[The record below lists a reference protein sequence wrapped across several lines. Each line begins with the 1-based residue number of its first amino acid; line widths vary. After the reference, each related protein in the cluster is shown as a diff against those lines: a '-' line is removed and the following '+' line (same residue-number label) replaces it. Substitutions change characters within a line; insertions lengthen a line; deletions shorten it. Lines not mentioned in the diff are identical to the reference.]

1 MLIFARLNLMLNAQN
16 LKSMRRNIL
25 VIIALLLGITIMQA
39 KPVDVSTA
47 QRLGLNFIQH
57 KAMFAKNSVQ
67 SLDLAYTFRAE
78 NGMATAYVFNF
89 EGGFVIVAADD
100 VSSPILGYSD
110 RGNFDY
116 DHAPD
121 GLLYMLGELSRSIEM
136 MVEQG
141 VSVPNDI
148 LCRWKNLEAYGRLNP
163 EKGTSVVGPLV
174 QQRWDQGS
182 PFNMYAPGGCPTG
195 CVATAMAQLM
205 KYWEWPVQGTGEH
218 SYIAYGYG
226 EQYAN
231 FGATTYEWDNMIDY
245 YNNGAGTPE
254 QKQAVATLMYHCGV
268 AVNMMYEPDGSGA
281 YSTDVPDAINSY
293 FSYSEHATHI
303 GRSGTYNDWIALLKT
318 NIDQHI
324 PLYYSGQSPDG
335 GHAFICDGYD
345 ADDFFHFNWGWGG
358 ASNAFILI
366 DGEHFDYTS
375 SQAII
380 YDFIPNYVY
389 NQMPKAP
396 ENLGVSIDSD
406 VSRIGHLSWTNP
418 TETVTG
424 EALTAIDKIIVKRNG
439 FVIQEIENVQPGQ
452 AMTYDDE
459 VPFFDQYDYTVLA
472 VKGDNYGRTTLT
484 KAVFGPYCD
493 WKVIMTSNSMQG
505 WDGGG
510 ITVQNAAGSYIDFLT
525 TNQAT
530 ATIQTF
536 QMALGNNNLYWTAPN
551 SNISNLSFKIRD
563 AENQIVYQ
571 YEGPSSGLEAGILRT
586 LNNSCGN
593 ENTCEAPY
601 NLKATLDP
609 ENDRNIIL
617 TWDSDHEPEFGYCI
631 YRDGFL
637 FNMAHETH
645 YVDENAEIGGYC
657 YYITALC
664 NGGETANSNEYCA
677 TAGTGCEPPL
687 DLHYSFT
694 NNNKVQL
701 DWTAPDNENITGY
714 YVYRKTEDT
723 PFKRIKSVKNPT
735 YKDNGA
741 TAGTVYRYAVAA
753 YYENID
759 CTSAYAQDKFDADKF
774 YVEVDW
780 SNAPRDLQAELNEE
794 ETQVSLWWRPAFQ
807 ATSYDIMRNDVKI
820 GEVTET
826 EFVDE
831 DLEAGQTYC
840 YQIIAHNADSEES
853 SNEACVVTTPDAPE
867 PPVLPC
873 SAPTNLTGGFVE
885 VGLVR
890 IEWIAPEDRIPDSY
904 TVVIHDVI
912 GNDTIFIADIT
923 DLTETKYEERRPI
936 DFTSRIYQVKA
947 IYPECE
953 SEFALT
959 ANGDDFV
966 YIVDLSVDEYQ
977 MNLKLYPNPTNGQ
990 LTVAAEEMTTV
1001 SVYNSIGQCVMEVAA
1016 KDGVALLDLNGMQNG
1031 IYMVRVRTSAGSVMQ
1046 KVVKM

>member
-1 MLIFARLNLMLNAQN
+1 MSNAQN
-16 LKSMRRNIL
+16 HLSMRRNIL
-25 VIIALLLGITIMQA
+25 VILALMLGITTLQA
-39 KPVDVSTA
+39 KPVDMGRA

-57 KAMFAKNSVQ
+57 KAQFSKNAVQ

-78 NGMATAYVFNF
+78 NGMATAYAFNF
-89 EGGFVIVAADD
+89 DGGFVIVAADD
-100 VSSPILGYSD
+100 VSSPIIGYSD
-110 RGNFDY
+110 QGNFDY
-116 DHAPD
+116 STAPD
-121 GLLYMLGELSRSIEM
+121 GLLFMLGEHSRSIEM
-136 MVEQG
+136 MVNQG
-141 VSVPNDI
+141 VATPNDI
-148 LCRWKNLEAYGRLNP
+148 LCRWKNLESYGRLNP
-163 EKGTSVVGPLV
+163 EKGTAVVGPLV

-182 PFNMYAPGGCPTG
+182 PFNMYSPGGCPTG

-218 SYIAYGYG
+218 SYVAQGYG

-281 YSTDVPDAINSY
+281 YSTDVPDAINMY

-358 ASNAFILI
+358 SSNAFILI

-396 ENLGVSIDSD
+396 ENLIVSIDSD

-424 EALTAIDKIIVKRNG
+424 DALTAIDKIIVKRNG

-459 VPFFDQYDYTVLA
+459 VPFFDQFEYTILA
-472 VKGDNYGRTTLT
+472 VSGNNYGRTTLT

-525 TNQAT
+525 TTQAT

-551 SNISNLSFKIRD
+551 SNITNLSFKIRD

-593 ENTCEAPY
+593 ENVCEAPY

-637 FNMAHETH
+637 FNMAHETR

-664 NGGETANSNEYCA
+664 NGGETVPSNEYCA
-677 TAGTGCEPPL
+677 TSGTGCEPPFDL
-687 DLHYSFT
+687 DFSYTS
-694 NNNKVQL
+694 NNRVQL
-701 DWTAPDNENITGY
+701 DWTAPNNENITGY
-714 YVYRKTEDT
+714 YVYRKTEET
-723 PFKRIKSVKNPT
+723 PFKRIKSVRTPS
-735 YKDNGA
+735 YKDNSA
-741 TAGTVYRYAVAA
+741 VAGTVYRYAVAA

-759 CTSAYAQDKFDADKF
+759 CTSAYATDFYDSDKF

-780 SNAPRDLQAELNEE
+780 SNVPKDLKAELNEE
-794 ETQVSLWWRPAFQ
+794 INVVGLSWRPAYQ
-807 ATSYDIMRNDVKI
+807 ATSYEIMRNGVKI
-820 GEVTET
+820 IEIVMDETFYVDADLTLGE
-826 EFVDE
+826 
-831 DLEAGQTYC
+831 TYC
-840 YQIIAHNADSEES
+840 YQIIAHGEGFEEA
-853 SNEACVVTTPDAPE
+853 SNEVCIEMPE
-867 PPVLPC
+867 PPILPC
-873 SAPTNLTGGFVE
+873 PAPYNLRY
-885 VGLVR
+885 LYNY
-890 IEWIAPEDRIPDSY
+890 AP
-904 TVVIHDVI
+904 
-912 GNDTIFIADIT
+912 NDDDMIR
-923 DLTETKYEERRPI
+923 LTWSINGEERWPDYFIMTVI
-936 DFTSRIYQVKA
+936 DHLVGDTTNVTVSMEDNFLYQENINPNGMDKSYKIKA
-947 IYPECE
+947 VYSDCE
-953 SEFALT
+953 SEYGLT
-959 ANGDDFV
+959 ADGID
-966 YIVDLSVDEYQ
+966 YIRFSNLGVDE
-977 MNLKLYPNPTNGQ
+977 NPLGAVNLYPNPTNGQ
-990 LTVAAEEMTTV
+990 LTIEAEGMTTV
-1001 SVYNSIGQCVMEVAA
+1001 SVYNHIGQRLMEKSATDDA
-1016 KDGVALLDLNGMQNG
+1016 FAFDMSGLPSGV
-1031 IYMVRVRTSAGSVMQ
+1031 YMVKVSTHSGTFMQ
-1046 KVVKM
+1046 KVIKM

>member
-1 MLIFARLNLMLNAQN
+1 MSNAQN
-16 LKSMRRNIL
+16 HLSMRRNIL
-25 VIIALLLGITIMQA
+25 VILALMLGITTLQA
-39 KPVDVSTA
+39 KPVDMGRA

-57 KAMFAKNSVQ
+57 KAQFSKNAVQ

-78 NGMATAYVFNF
+78 NGMATAYAFNF
-89 EGGFVIVAADD
+89 DGGFVIVAADD
-100 VSSPILGYSD
+100 VSSPIIGYSD
-110 RGNFDY
+110 QGNFDY
-116 DHAPD
+116 PTAPD
-121 GLLYMLGELSRSIEM
+121 GLLFMLGEHSRGIEM
-136 MVEQG
+136 MVNQG
-141 VSVPNDI
+141 VATPNDI

-163 EKGTSVVGPLV
+163 EKGTAVVGPLV

-182 PFNMYAPGGCPTG
+182 PFNMYSPGGCPTG

-218 SYIAYGYG
+218 SYVAQGYG

-303 GRSGTYNDWIALLKT
+303 GRSGSYNDWIALLKT

-389 NQMPKAP
+389 NQMPKAS
-396 ENLGVSIDSD
+396 ENLSVSIDSD

-459 VPFFDQYDYTVLA
+459 VPFFDQFEYTILA
-472 VKGDNYGRTTLT
+472 VSGNNYGRTTLT

-525 TNQAT
+525 TTQAT

-551 SNISNLSFKIRD
+551 SNINNISFKIRD

-593 ENTCEAPY
+593 ENVCEAPY

-637 FNMAHETH
+637 FNMAHETR

-664 NGGETANSNEYCA
+664 NGGETVPSNEYCA
-677 TAGTGCEPPL
+677 TSGTGCEPPFDL
-687 DLHYSFT
+687 DFSYTS
-694 NNNKVQL
+694 NNRVQL
-701 DWTAPDNENITGY
+701 DWTAPNNENITGY
-714 YVYRKTEDT
+714 YVYRKTEET
-723 PFKRIKSVKNPT
+723 PFKRIKSVRTPS
-735 YKDNGA
+735 YKDNSA
-741 TAGTVYRYAVAA
+741 VAGTVYRYAVAA

-759 CTSAYAQDKFDADKF
+759 CTSAYATDFYDSDKF

-780 SNAPRDLQAELNEE
+780 SNVPKDLKAELNEE
-794 ETQVSLWWRPAFQ
+794 INVVGLSWRPAYQ
-807 ATSYDIMRNDVKI
+807 ATSYEILRNGVKI
-820 GEVTET
+820 IEIVMDETFYVDADLTLGE
-826 EFVDE
+826 
-831 DLEAGQTYC
+831 TYC
-840 YQIIAHNADSEES
+840 YQVIAHGEGFDEA
-853 SNEACVVTTPDAPE
+853 SNEVCVEMPE

-873 SAPTNLTGGFVE
+873 PAPYNLRY
-885 VGLVR
+885 LYNH
-890 IEWIAPEDRIPDSY
+890 AP
-904 TVVIHDVI
+904 
-912 GNDTIFIADIT
+912 NDDDMIR
-923 DLTETKYEERRPI
+923 LTWSINGEERWPDYFIMTVI
-936 DFTSRIYQVKA
+936 DHLVGDTTNVTVSMEDNFLYQENINPNGMDKSYKIKA
-947 IYPECE
+947 VYSDCE
-953 SEFALT
+953 SEYGLT
-959 ANGDDFV
+959 ADGID
-966 YIVDLSVDEYQ
+966 YIRFSNLGVDE
-977 MNLKLYPNPTNGQ
+977 NPLGAVNLYPNPTNGQ
-990 LTVAAEEMTTV
+990 LTVEAEGMTTV
-1001 SVYNSIGQCVMEVAA
+1001 SVYNHIGQCLMEKSATDDA
-1016 KDGVALLDLNGMQNG
+1016 FTFDMSGLPSGV
-1031 IYMVRVRTSAGSVMQ
+1031 YMLKVSTHSGTFMQ
-1046 KVVKM
+1046 KVIKM